1 MFGKKKDNA
10 LTPVGAAAPV
20 CKESSL
26 IAQDCLIE
34 GTLQSNGD
42 VRVDGRVT
50 GTIRVA
56 GNLTLSDT
64 ADVSADIYARNVKI
78 AGELHGN
85 IRAEELAELT
95 AAARVYGDIATGAL
109 KVERGAR
116 FVGSSLGQ
124 YIAPAIAGDGAAA
137 ELLPPNVEEVR
148 EERESTW

>member
-10 LTPVGAAAPV
+10 PVPVGAAAAV

-34 GTLQSNGD
+34 GALQSNGD
-42 VRVDGRVT
+42 VRIDGRVT

-64 ADVSADIYARNVKI
+64 ADVSADIYAKNVKI

-85 IRAEELAELT
+85 IRAEELAEL
-95 AAARVYGDIATGAL
+95 AASARVYGDIATGAL

-124 YIAPAIAGDGAAA
+124 YIAPAIADDGAAP
-137 ELLPPNVEEVR
+137 ELPPPKAEEAGKDR
-148 EERESTW
+148 